1 MKRSFRGKIFCMAQ
15 LSVTHVRNAIA
26 NITKRLKKPANRIST
41 KQLYLV
47 GSLLLLA
54 VLAFGAV
61 VLALNNALYFDGPA
75 QDGAFQLL
83 NPLRRLM
90 AGQTIGRDFNFFHG
104 VGVPF
109 LHLPLYAIFGQGL
122 FAEEIS
128 RWLMSPLLFIVSIFT
143 VFYVWRRRFVLAL
156 GMSVA
161 ITAIGLLVVPFLVL
175 PITSILG
182 VRSVMPVFLL
192 AVILNQKRLDRPVVK
207 KQSKGLFALT
217 WYELSVGA
225 MLAASLLCGTEF
237 GVAAILAYVI
247 ARIVYPP
254 QRGEAIKSRWISLLR
269 TGVSAGVVALVVL
282 AIITRGNPL
291 EPLKYAL
298 VDIPADQFWYFG
310 VPPNTYIHSGNVWH
324 TFATDWWLLIMWAI
338 AIVALLLGRK
348 VFKLGAFRGE
358 VHAFVYAWL
367 AGAFAMI
374 SMFGYY
380 NNSEAAA
387 LARMGL
393 LVGGMALVI
402 MGERWKRASTWGFEF
417 GKTKKRFK
425 LRPEAFWRGLAI
437 VFIVVVIGSGA
448 FLVGFMKQKFVIG
461 GAFVRAKD
469 YVTGVNTNVLGDEW
483 RMIDQMVVPIIQ
495 ADNTVSI
502 ADVSGESGFS
512 HGVKLNQLILAS
524 GEHDSF
530 IRAGQIVYFTKSGR
544 QIIRS
549 VEKKGDRLY
558 VTLQGDVQL
567 KPDQDG
573 APEKLIIAEDFKH
586 DNAKVWSFYTGILNQ
601 EMGIMNPSRGG
612 YDYIIHALGQQRR
625 EDYLQDFKSAKPQ
638 FVMTFTQRYFAWESW
653 MENEHWDLYS
663 LIDQNYEV
671 VQQTPTYA
679 VWKRKDQAWTEK
691 HTQSQAW
698 QPLKIEGEDKVDLPK
713 PSFDKVPDLDM
724 YTQQLNAEQRQ
735 RMLGFGFTMDNRRRL
750 NLEQY
755 DKDTV
760 EKFDREVQ
768 IDRLSREN
776 NGPEA
781 DAAQKKTDQEQYVK
795 VDDDMKAKG
804 YGAPEDVLLHPRPK
818 RVVVLVKL
826 HYKLSSSISAVP
838 IFGKTVRFMV
848 ESNNTYSSTAVSLK
862 PYANEMTFPIVV
874 SELNDA
880 PYLRLKTYSL
890 LPAKGT
896 IDVTSAEWTL
906 LDTSDPNLKV
916 FTD

>member
-1 MKRSFRGKIFCMAQ
+1 MAQ
-15 LSVTHVRNAIA
+15 LSVKHARIAIA
-26 NITKRLKKPANRIST
+26 KVTKRLKKPTNRIST
-41 KQLYLV
+41 KHLYLA
-47 GSLLLLA
+47 GALLLLA
-54 VLAFGAV
+54 LLTFGAV
-61 VLALNNALYFDGPA
+61 VLALNNALYFEGPA

-90 AGQTIGRDFNFFHG
+90 DGQIIGRDFNFFHG

-122 FAEEIS
+122 FAEEVS
-128 RWLMSPLLFIVSIFT
+128 RWLMSPLLFIVSIFA

-161 ITAIGLLVVPFLVL
+161 ITTVGLFIVPSLVL

-217 WYELSVGA
+217 RYELSVGA
-225 MLAASLLCGTEF
+225 LLAASLLCGTEF
-237 GVAAILAYVI
+237 GAAAILAYVI
-247 ARIVYPP
+247 ARIVYPI
-254 QRGEAIKSRWISLLR
+254 QKGEVRSSRWISLLR
-269 TGVSAGVVALVVL
+269 TGVSAGLVALVAL
-282 AIITRGNPL
+282 AVITHGNPL
-291 EPLKYAL
+291 EPLRYAL

-324 TFATDWWLLIMWAI
+324 TFATDWPLLIMWAV
-338 AIVALLLGRK
+338 ALVALLLGRR
-348 VFKLGAFRGE
+348 VYKLDAFRGE
-358 VHAFVYAWL
+358 IHAFVYAWL
-367 AGAFAMI
+367 AGAFAMV
-374 SMFGYY
+374 SMLGYY
-380 NNSEAAA
+380 NNSEASA

-393 LVGGMALVI
+393 IVGAMSLVI
-402 MGERWKRASTWGFEF
+402 VGERWKRASTWGFEF
-417 GKTKKRFK
+417 GKLKKRFK
-425 LRPEAFWRGLAI
+425 LRPETFWRGLAI
-437 VFIVVVIGSGA
+437 VFIVAVIGFGV
-448 FLVGFMKQKFVIG
+448 FLAGFMKQKFVIG
-461 GAFVRAKD
+461 EAFTRAKD
-469 YVTGVNTNVLGDEW
+469 YITGVDTNVLGGEW
-483 RMIDQMVVPIIQ
+483 KMVDQMVIPVIQ

-502 ADVSGESGFS
+502 ADVSEGGFS
-512 HGVKLNQLILAS
+512 HGVKLNQLIVAS
-524 GEHDSF
+524 SQHDSF
-530 IRAGQIVYFTKSGR
+530 IRSGQIVYFTKSGR

-549 VEKKGDRLY
+549 VEKKGDKLY
-558 VTLQGDVQL
+558 VTLQSDVQL

-573 APEKLIIAEDFKH
+573 APEKLIVAEDFKH
-586 DNAKVWSFYTGILNQ
+586 DNTKVWSFYTGILNQ

-625 EDYLQDFKSAKPQ
+625 DDYMQDFKNAKPQ

-679 VWKRKDQAWTEK
+679 VWKRKDQAWTEQHK
-691 HTQSQAW
+691 QSQDW
-698 QPLKIEGEDKVDLPK
+698 QSLKIEGEDKIDLPK
-713 PSFDKVPDLDM
+713 LSFDNVPDLDT
-724 YTQQLNAEQRQ
+724 YTQQLNADQRQ
-735 RMLGFGFTMDNRRRL
+735 HMLDLGFVMDNRRRL

-755 DKDTV
+755 DQATI

-781 DAAQKKTDQEQYVK
+781 DAAQKKTDQEQYAK
-795 VDDDMKAKG
+795 VDADIKTKG

-818 RVVVLVKL
+818 RAVVLVKL

-848 ESNNTYSSTAVSLK
+848 EANNVYSTTAISLK
-862 PYANEMTFPIVV
+862 PYANEMTFPVVV

-880 PYLRLKTYSL
+880 PYLRLKAYSL
-890 LPAKGT
+890 LPAEGV

-906 LDTSDPNLKV
+906 LDTLDENLKV

>member
-1 MKRSFRGKIFCMAQ
+1 MAITQVTKR
-15 LSVTHVRNAIA
+15 
-26 NITKRLKKPANRIST
+26 ITKIITRIT
-41 KQLYLV
+41 TERLYLV
-47 GSLLLLA
+47 GAVVLLA
-54 VLAFGAV
+54 VLVFGAV
-61 VLALNNALYFDGPA
+61 VLALNNALYFEGPA

-90 AGQTIGRDFNFFHG
+90 DGQVIGRDFNFFHG

-109 LHLPLYAIFGQGL
+109 LHLPFYAIFGQGL

-128 RWLMSPLLFIVSIFT
+128 RWLMSPLLFASSVFA
-143 VFYVWRRRFVLAL
+143 VFYAWRRRFVLAL
-156 GMSVA
+156 GMSAV
-161 ITAIGLLVVPFLVL
+161 ITAVGLFIVPSLVL

-192 AVILNQKRLDRPVVK
+192 AVIVNQKRLNRPVTK
-207 KQSKGLFALT
+207 KQPEGPFALT

-225 MLAASLLCGTEF
+225 LLAASFLCGTEF
-237 GVAAILAYVI
+237 GAAAILAYVI
-247 ARIVYPP
+247 ARIVYPV
-254 QRGEAIKSRWISLLR
+254 QKGEARSSRWLSLLR
-269 TGVSAGVVALVVL
+269 TGVSGGILALLVL
-282 AIITRGNPL
+282 SIVTHGNPL
-291 EPLKYAL
+291 EPIKYAL

-310 VPPNTYIHSGNVWH
+310 VPPNTYIHAGNVLH
-324 TFATDWWLLIMWAI
+324 TFATDWPLLIMWAV
-338 AIVALLLGRK
+338 ALVALLLGRR
-348 VFKLGAFRGE
+348 VYKLGAFRSE

-374 SMFGYY
+374 SMLGYY
-380 NNSEAAA
+380 NNSEASA
-387 LARMGL
+387 LARMAL
-393 LVGGMALVI
+393 IVGGMALVI
-402 MGERWKRASTWGFEF
+402 IGERWRRAGTWGFEV
-417 GKTKKRFK
+417 GKMKRRFK
-425 LRPEAFWRGLAI
+425 LQPEAFWRGLAI
-437 VFIVVVIGSGA
+437 VFIVSSVGCGILLTAFMKDKLVIGEA
-448 FLVGFMKQKFVIG
+448 FG
-461 GAFVRAKD
+461 RAKD
-469 YVTGVNTNVLGDEW
+469 YVTGVNTNVLGGEW
-483 RMIDQMVVPIIQ
+483 KMIDQMVIPVIQ
-495 ADNTVSI
+495 ADNTVGI
-502 ADVSGESGFS
+502 ADVSEGGFS
-512 HGVKLNQLILAS
+512 HGVKLNQLIVSS

-530 IRAGQIVYFTKSGR
+530 IRAKQIVYFNKSGR

-549 VEKKGDRLY
+549 VEKKGDKLY

-573 APEKLIIAEDFKH
+573 APEKLIVAEDFKH
-586 DNAKVWSFYTGILNQ
+586 DNTKVWSFYTGILNQ

-625 EDYLQDFKSAKPQ
+625 EGYMQDFKNTKPQ

-653 MENEHWDLYS
+653 MENEHWELYS

-679 VWKRKDQAWTEK
+679 VWKRKDQAWTEQ

-698 QPLKIEGEDKVDLPK
+698 QPLKVEGNDKVDLPK
-713 PSFDKVPDLDM
+713 PSFDNVPDLDA

-735 RMLGFGFTMDNRRRL
+735 HMLDLGFTMDNRRSL

-755 DKDTV
+755 DKATV

-768 IDRLSREN
+768 IDRLSRES

-781 DAAQKKTDQEQYVK
+781 DAAQSKTDQEQYAK
-795 VDDDMKAKG
+795 VSADIKAKG
-804 YGAPEDVLLHPRPK
+804 YGAAEDVLLHPRPK

-838 IFGKTVRFMV
+838 LFGKTVRFMV
-848 ESNNTYSSTAVSLK
+848 EANNVYSTTAISLK
-862 PYANEMTFPIVV
+862 PYANEMTFPVVV

-880 PYLRLKTYSL
+880 PYLRLQAYSL
-890 LPAKGT
+890 LPAKGV

-906 LDTSDPNLKV
+906 LDTSDANLKV